1 MWYGYGR
8 KCQYYTFFE
17 IEKMKIIEKNISEI
31 KEYSKNAKKH
41 PSDQVKQI
49 ANSLKRF
56 GWKQPLVID
65 SNNVLVVGHGRLLG
79 AKEAG
84 IQTAPCVIA
93 DDLTEAEIKAY
104 RLADNK
110 LNESEWDL
118 ELLDIELEELDELS
132 DIDMSDFGFEILDE
146 QDSDREIIEDD
157 YDGEV
162 PEEPRAK
169 VGDIY
174 QLGEHRLICG
184 DSTDVNVI
192 DRLMDGVKADCVFTD
207 PPYNVAIGSKNAV
220 LNEMN
225 HAKRGHRVETE
236 IAGDKGLTDAEIGEQ
251 LWRPAFQNMA
261 DYAKDDCSI
270 YVTMPQGGTHMMMMM
285 ADACWQ
291 VKHELMW
298 LKNQPTFSMGR
309 LDYDYK
315 HEPIM
320 YGWKKTHNF
329 YGKGKFTKS
338 VWEIDKPRESKL
350 HPTMKPIELIANAL
364 ENSTKEN
371 DCVLDVFG
379 GSGSTLIACE
389 QLNRKCY
396 MAELDPHYIDVII
409 DRYEKFTGKK
419 AILIS
424 ESEE

>member
-1 MWYGYGR
+1 
-8 KCQYYTFFE
+8 
-17 IEKMKIIEKNISEI
+17 
-31 KEYSKNAKKH
+31 
-41 PSDQVKQI
+41 
-49 ANSLKRF
+49 
-56 GWKQPLVID
+56 
-65 SNNVLVVGHGRLLG
+65 
-79 AKEAG
+79 
-84 IQTAPCVIA
+84 
-93 DDLTEAEIKAY
+93 
-104 RLADNK
+104 
-110 LNESEWDL
+110 
-118 ELLDIELEELDELS
+118 
-132 DIDMSDFGFEILDE
+132 
-146 QDSDREIIEDD
+146 
-157 YDGEV
+157 
-162 PEEPRAK
+162 
-169 VGDIY
+169 
-174 QLGEHRLICG
+174 
-184 DSTDVNVI
+184 
-192 DRLMDGVKADCVFTD
+192 MDGVKADCVFTD

-251 LWRPAFQNMA
+251 LWKPAFQNMA
-261 DYAKDDCSI
+261 DHAKDDCSI
-270 YVTMPQGGTHMMMMM
+270 YVTMPQGGTHMMMMMMMM

-396 MAELDPHYIDVII
+396 MCELDPKYCDVII
-409 DRYEKFTGKK
+409 QRYENFTGQK
-419 AILIS
+419 AVKIN
-424 ESEE
+424 E

>member
-1 MWYGYGR
+1 M
-8 KCQYYTFFE
+8 E
-17 IEKMKIIEKNISEI
+17 IIELPIKSIIPYKNNPRHNDKAVEF
-31 KEYSKNAKKH
+31 
-41 PSDQVKQI
+41 V
-49 ANSLKRF
+49 ANSLRQF
-56 GWKQPLVID
+56 GWRQPIVID
-65 SNNVLVVGHGRLLG
+65 EHYEIVAGHTRWKAAKMLG
-79 AKEAG
+79 ME
-84 IQTAPCVIA
+84 TVPCVMA
-93 DDLTEAEIKAY
+93 DDLTPEQVQAY

-110 LNESEWDL
+110 TAEMADWDFDLLEQELN
-118 ELLDIELEELDELS
+118 
-132 DIDMSDFGFEILDE
+132 DIDPAMFDMADFGFFQGDE
-146 QDSDREIIEDD
+146 VSKNEQKEVTDD
-157 YDGEV
+157 DFNPDEEV
-162 PEEPRAK
+162 ESRCK
-169 VGDIY
+169 RG
-174 QLGEHRLICG
+174 QLWKLGNHRLICG
-184 DSTDVNVI
+184 DSTDPAVI
-192 DRLMDGVKADCVFTD
+192 ERLMDGVKADCVFTD

-251 LWRPAFQNMA
+251 LWKPAFQNMA
-261 DYAKDDCSI
+261 DHAKDDCSI
-270 YVTMPQGGTHMMMMM
+270 YVTMPQGGTHMMMMMMMM

-389 QLNRKCY
+389 QLNRACY
-396 MAELDPHYIDVII
+396 MMELDPHYCDVII
-409 DRYEKFTGKK
+409 ARWEKLSGGTAVK
-419 AILIS
+419 I
-424 ESEE
+424 EDV

>member
-1 MWYGYGR
+1 MVKKEFIKIKTEDLIPYDNNPRHNEEAVPDVAESIRQCGDLDP
-8 KCQYYTFFE
+8 
-17 IEKMKIIEKNISEI
+17 IEVDE
-31 KEYSKNAKKH
+31 
-41 PSDQVKQI
+41 
-49 ANSLKRF
+49 
-56 GWKQPLVID
+56 
-65 SNNVLVVGHGRLLG
+65 NNVILSGHTRLLALQQQG
-79 AKEAG
+79 FTE
-84 IQTAPCVIA
+84 TDVIRYTG
-93 DDLTEAEIKAY
+93 LTEEQKKKY
-104 RLADNK
+104 RLLANK
-110 LNESEWDL
+110 TGEKATWDL
-118 ELLDIELEELDELS
+118 DKLAEELDDL
-132 DIDMSDFGFEILDE
+132 DFDGFDFGFDLDLDGILEDEKEIE
-146 QDSDREIIEDD
+146 ED
-157 YDGEV
+157 EV
-162 PEEPRAK
+162 PVKAEPRCK
-169 VGDIY
+169 LGDLW
-174 QLGEHRLICG
+174 QLGTHRLICG
-184 DSTDVNVI
+184 DSTDVAVI
-192 DRLMDGVKADCVFTD
+192 DRLMDGAKADCVFTD

-261 DYAKDDCSI
+261 DHAKDDCSI

-285 ADACWQ
+285 MMAYACWQ

-329 YGKGKFTKS
+329 YGKWKFTKS

-396 MAELDPHYIDVII
+396 MCELDTHYCDVILQ
-409 DRYEKFTGKK
+409 RYINFKGSDADVFLLKDGKK
-419 AILIS
+419 IPYS
-424 ESEE
+424 EVHS

>member
-1 MWYGYGR
+1 MDNL
-8 KCQYYTFFE
+8 K
-17 IEKMKIIEKNISEI
+17 IEYLPVDALEPYEKNTRKHQKEDISQIVKSI
-31 KEYSKNAKKH
+31 KKFGFDD
-41 PSDQVKQI
+41 PIGIWSDH
-49 ANSLKRF
+49 N
-56 GWKQPLVID
+56 VI
-65 SNNVLVVGHGRLLG
+65 VEGHGRLMAAKKLG
-79 AKEAG
+79 MKEVPVIRLDHLTDEQRRQYG
-84 IQTAPCVIA
+84 IMHNRTAELSVWDMDA
-93 DDLTEAEIKAY
+93 
-104 RLADNK
+104 LA
-110 LNESEWDL
+110 
-118 ELLDIELEELDELS
+118 EELKDL
-132 DIDMSDFGFEILDE
+132 DMSDFDVDFGIDWGLD
-146 QDSDREIIEDD
+146 DTPTKVTEDT
-157 YDGEV
+157 V
-162 PEEPRAK
+162 PEEVETRAK
-169 VGDIY
+169 LGDLW
-174 QLGEHRLICG
+174 QLGGHRLICG
-184 DSTDVNVI
+184 DSTDVTVI
-192 DRLMDGVKADCVFTD
+192 DRLMDGVKVDMVFTD

-251 LWRPAFQNMA
+251 LWKPAFQNMA
-261 DYAKDDCSI
+261 DHAKDDCSI

-364 ENSTKEN
+364 QNSTKES
-371 DCVLDVFG
+371 DVVLDVFG

-396 MAELDPHYIDVII
+396 MCELDEHYCDVII
-409 DRYEKFTGKK
+409 KRWEDFTGRK
-419 AILIS
+419 AVLLNGQN
-424 ESEE
+424 EG

>member
-1 MWYGYGR
+1 MV
-8 KCQYYTFFE
+8 KKEFIQIK
-17 IEKMKIIEKNISEI
+17 IEDLIPYDNNPRHNEEAVPDVAESIRQCGDLDPIEVDE
-31 KEYSKNAKKH
+31 
-41 PSDQVKQI
+41 
-49 ANSLKRF
+49 
-56 GWKQPLVID
+56 
-65 SNNVLVVGHGRLLG
+65 NNVILSGHTRLLALQQQG
-79 AKEAG
+79 FTE
-84 IQTAPCVIA
+84 TDVIRYTG
-93 DDLTEAEIKAY
+93 LTEEQKKKY
-104 RLADNK
+104 RLLANK
-110 LNESEWDL
+110 TGEKATWDL
-118 ELLDIELEELDELS
+118 DKLAEELDDL
-132 DIDMSDFGFEILDE
+132 DFDGFDFGFDLDLDGILEDEKEIEEDE
-146 QDSDREIIEDD
+146 IPLKTETRC
-157 YDGEV
+157 
-162 PEEPRAK
+162 K
-169 VGDIY
+169 LGDLW
-174 QLGEHRLICG
+174 QLGKHRLICG
-184 DSTDVNVI
+184 DSTDSAVI
-192 DRLMDGVKADCVFTD
+192 DRLMDGAKADCVFTD
-207 PPYNVAIGSKNAV
+207 PPYNVAVGSKNKI
-220 LNEMN
+220 LNEQDGGCRN
-225 HAKRGHRVETE
+225 ETE
-236 IAGDKGLTDAEIGEQ
+236 IAGDKGMTDAEIGEQ

-261 DYAKDDCSI
+261 DHAKDDCSI
-270 YVTMPQGGTHMMMMM
+270 YVTMPQGGTHMMMMMMMM

-396 MAELDPHYIDVII
+396 MVELDEHYCDVILQ
-409 DRYEKFTGKK
+409 RYINFKGSDVDVFLLKDGKK
-419 AILIS
+419 IPYS
-424 ESEE
+424 EVNS

>member
-1 MWYGYGR
+1 MVEVFFDSGR
-8 KCQYYTFFE
+8 RGMELK
-17 IEKMKIIEKNISEI
+17 IEYLPIEELKPYAN
-31 KEYSKNAKKH
+31 NAKEH
-41 PSDQVKQI
+41 PAEQI
-49 ANSLKRF
+49 EQIKKSIQEF
-56 GWKQPLVID
+56 GFDDPIGIWKDEIVE
-65 SNNVLVVGHGRLLG
+65 GHGRLIAAIELG
-79 AKEAG
+79 MD
-84 IQTAPCVIA
+84 TVPVIRL
-93 DDLTEAEIKAY
+93 DHLTDEQRRAY
-104 RLADNK
+104 TLVHNK
-110 LNESEWDL
+110 LTMNSDFNLDL
-118 ELLDIELEELDELS
+118 LRIELDDI
-132 DIDMSDFGFEILDE
+132 DIDMTDFGFDLDE
-146 QDSDREIIEDD
+146 EDD
-157 YDGEV
+157 EPIEVQEVGV
-162 PEEPRAK
+162 PEKAESRCK
-169 VGDIY
+169 LGDLW
-174 QLGEHRLICG
+174 QLGGHRLICG
-184 DSTDVNVI
+184 DCTDVAVI
-192 DRLMDGVKADCVFTD
+192 DRLMDGGKADCVFTD
-207 PPYNVAIGSKNAV
+207 PPYNVAVGSKNKI
-220 LNEMN
+220 LNEQDGGCRN
-225 HAKRGHRVETE
+225 ETE
-236 IAGDKGLTDAEIGEQ
+236 IAGDKGMTDAEIGQQ

-261 DYAKDDCSI
+261 DHAKDDCSI

-396 MAELDPHYIDVII
+396 MCELDEHYCDVII
-409 DRYEKFTGKK
+409 ERWENFTGRK
-419 AILIS
+419 AERI
-424 ESEE
+424 ER